1 MKNLRHHMWI
11 LMLALTTFCIVSCS
25 EELEE
30 ADCAQVSFTATLPQE
45 SYTRSFGDA
54 GQINTMVVGVYKKV
68 AEKNGLDN
76 GNDEQGWSHVEVDRK
91 LCRVSGTSVNIHLS
105 LTKNQNYSIVFWAY
119 DDHLDIYDTEDLTAI
134 RMKELPKSISF
145 TQAESMDV
153 FFAAQTDLVVNGNH
167 SCTIELVR
175 PLAQINVGTTETPQ
189 QASFTVKDVPHTFHP
204 LTNTVSGTT
213 NYTWNFSETTTET
226 FYADSKQYNYLAI
239 GYLFASPT
247 PAKVISELT
256 LTDGETSKT
265 VQFNKVKVEANC
277 RSNIVGRITLE

>member
-1 MKNLRHHMWI
+1 
-11 LMLALTTFCIVSCS
+11 
-25 EELEE
+25 
-30 ADCAQVSFTATLPQE
+30 
-45 SYTRSFGDA
+45 
-54 GQINTMVVGVYKKV
+54 
-68 AEKNGLDN
+68 
-76 GNDEQGWSHVEVDRK
+76 
-91 LCRVSGTSVNIHLS
+91 

-119 DDHLDIYDTEDLTAI
+119 DDHFDIYDTEDLTAI
-134 RMKELPKSISF
+134 RMKELPKSVSF

-189 QASFTVKDVPHTFHP
+189 QGSFTVKDVPHTFHP
-204 LTNTVSGTT
+204 LTNTVSGIT